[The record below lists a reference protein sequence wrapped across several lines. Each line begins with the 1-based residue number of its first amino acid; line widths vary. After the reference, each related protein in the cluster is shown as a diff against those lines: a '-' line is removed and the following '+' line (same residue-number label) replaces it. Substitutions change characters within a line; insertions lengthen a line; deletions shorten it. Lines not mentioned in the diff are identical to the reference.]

1 MSNYIPNE
9 ANAFD
14 DQNQAWM
21 EAKIETLSA
30 AKNDIFEKHLKNKQI
45 AIILTNVKC

>member
-9 ANAFD
+9 ANVFD
-14 DQNQAWM
+14 DQNQVWM
-21 EAKIETLSA
+21 KAEIETLST

-45 AIILTNVKC
+45 ASILTNVKC